1 GASYALQP
9 FSYFMETA
17 FVENKRTFKFPLLFS
32 QFHLQFTNNLENPC
46 KGMMTSSIIV
56 VKHPGKRTN
65 ECIFT
70 MKAANIQ

>member
-1 GASYALQP
+1 MSRKKA
-9 FSYFMETA
+9 
-17 FVENKRTFKFPLLFS
+17 
-32 QFHLQFTNNLENPC
+32 NNLENPC